1 MPKKPSLPPLRP
13 AEPAKNGSSHDAW
26 QTEDPA
32 YSVDRFYT
40 RATNDKDHGEYIRV
54 KLAPEVIAELNRI
67 VASGIVPEYESPQDI
82 IRDAIVHRVRW
93 LNDQRQVPLTELG
106 RLMLLRAELAR
117 LELRQQVRAEILQRI
132 QRVASSATR
141 PSDEQAI
148 IETLRARLLELDPDD
163 RQAIVHDVRQSAPLH
178 VQRLVDEALREA

>member
-1 MPKKPSLPPLRP
+1 MAKKPSLPPLRP
-13 AEPAKNGSSHDAW
+13 EEPSRNGSSQDAW
-26 QTEDPA
+26 QTQDPA

-40 RATNDKDHGEYIRV
+40 RATNEKDHGEYIRV

-93 LNDQRQVPLTELG
+93 LNDQRNVPLTELG

-132 QRVASSATR
+132 QRVASTATR

-148 IETLRARLLELDPDD
+148 IEALRARLLELDPDD